1 LEGGRGEKYAAVPE
15 CDKVEMGNVFMSDL
29 DSRLDKAA
37 RMIRKARSVV
47 ALTGA
52 GISVESGIPAFRGT
66 QGLWEK
72 YDPME
77 FAHIDSLRAHPEKV
91 WRMLLELQTI
101 VEKAQPNAA
110 HLSLAQMENMGHL
123 RAIITQNIDHL
134 HQAAGSRY
142 VIEFHGSGH
151 QMACMSCGERL
162 PRHQVDLSVIPPR
175 CACGGILKPDVVFF
189 GEPIPW
195 RALIQA
201 QEEAKHCN
209 VMMVIGTSAVVAPA
223 CDMPYLARD
232 RGAKIIEINMEETPL
247 TRSVTDLIIM
257 GSSGAILPQ
266 LVDRL
271 QQ

>member
-1 LEGGRGEKYAAVPE
+1 MKDMDSLLDQAA
-15 CDKVEMGNVFMSDL
+15 SL
-29 DSRLDKAA
+29 
-37 RMIRKARSVV
+37 IRKARSVV

-77 FAHIDSLRAHPEKV
+77 FAHIDALRAHPEKV

-101 VEKAQPNAA
+101 VESARPNAA
-110 HLSLAQMENMGHL
+110 HLCLSQMEKLGQL

-134 HQAAGSRY
+134 HQDAGSRY

-151 QMACMSCGERL
+151 QMACLSCGERL
-162 PRHQVDLSVIPPR
+162 PRHQVDLSRIPPH
-175 CACGGILKPDVVFF
+175 CLCGGILKPDVVFF

-201 QEEAKHCN
+201 QEESKHCD
-209 VMMVIGTSAVVAPA
+209 VMMVVGTSAVVAPA
-223 CDMPYLARD
+223 CDMPYLAKE
-232 RGAKIIEINMEETPL
+232 RGARIIEINTEETPL
-247 TRSVTDLIIM
+247 THSVTDLFLV
-257 GSSGAILPQ
+257 GSAGAVLPQ
-266 LVDRL
+266 LVERL
-271 QQ
+271 QNSA

>member
-1 LEGGRGEKYAAVPE
+1 MTPFGSPRGSHRTVP
-15 CDKVEMGNVFMSDL
+15 MRDL
-29 DSRLDKAA
+29 DRLLDEAA

-77 FAHIDSLRAHPEKV
+77 FAHIDALRAHPERV
-91 WRMLLELQTI
+91 WRMLLELYTV
-101 VEKAQPNAA
+101 VEAARPNAA
-110 HLSLAQMENMGHL
+110 HISLAQMEKMGHM

-134 HQAAGSRY
+134 HQEAGSQN

-151 QMACMSCGERL
+151 RMACLSCGQKI
-162 PRHQVDLSVIPPR
+162 PRHQVDLGQIPPR
-175 CACGGILKPDVVFF
+175 CLCGGILKPDVVFF

-201 QEEAKHCN
+201 QEESKHCN

-223 CDMPYLARD
+223 CDMPRIAKEKGAR
-232 RGAKIIEINMEETPL
+232 IIEVNTEETQL
-247 TRSVTDLIIM
+247 TVSVTDLLLK
-257 GSSGAILPQ
+257 GSSGEILPR
-266 LVDRL
+266 LVERL
-271 QQ
+271 QATR